1 MSKSIQLD
9 KCDDDNDYDSDDDG
23 NDDDD
28 DDGSDDDDDDDG
40 QLADFNTIVDLNHTW
55 LSRSRYGFHRFHLP
69 SSMSLFVLFEELF

>member
-28 DDGSDDDDDDDG
+28 GSDDDDDDG

-55 LSRSRYGFHRFHLP
+55 LSRSRYGFHRSRLL